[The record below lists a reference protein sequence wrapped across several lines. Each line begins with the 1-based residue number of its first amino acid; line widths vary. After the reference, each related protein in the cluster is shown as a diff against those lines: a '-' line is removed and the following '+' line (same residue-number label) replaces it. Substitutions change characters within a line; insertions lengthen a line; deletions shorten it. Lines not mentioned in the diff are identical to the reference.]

1 MWIKWCGKLPD
12 ILEQWLDARS
22 KSCEESCEEKPKKRI
37 EIFFP
42 LYSLIFNY
50 IERLLLGRLALM
62 AEASNAESL
71 ADEFARSLASCSV
84 ALICLWLFSI

>member
-1 MWIKWCGKLPD
+1 MPN
-12 ILEQWLDARS
+12 RS
-22 KSCEESCEEKPKKRI
+22 TSKKNQKDDRDC
-37 EIFFP
+37 FS
-42 LYSLIFNY
+42 SLFSDFFNY